1 MLLLQCKI
9 EFFSLL
15 LLVYWNARDFCGLIF
30 YSVTLS
36 NSPVRASRFLVESL
50 GFSMYTNVIC
60 KHDGYTS
67 SFPICIPF
75 IYFTMLIAVVRTSKT
90 ILNKSNKSGHPCFV
104 PNLRGNAFCFSHMSM
119 VFTVS
124 LLYMAFIMLMD
135 VPSMPIF
142 WRVFIINWC

>member
-1 MLLLQCKI
+1 MQCKI

-90 ILNKSNKSGHPCFV
+90 ILNSRGDSGNPFLV
-104 PNLRGNAFCFSHMSM
+104 LDFRGNAFYFLPLRMM
-119 VFTVS
+119 FGFV
-124 LLYMAFIMLMD
+124 
-135 VPSMPIF
+135 
-142 WRVFIINWC
+142 INGFY